1 MLTLAFDTSSNILS
15 TALLLDNK
23 IIDQDVILENG
34 KQAELLVPQIEKILK
49 KNNIWYPDL
58 QLIATTNG
66 PGSFTGVRIGLVT
79 ARIIKLATNLPLILV
94 NSNEAIAYKYKNK
107 SGKIFSIID
116 ARMEEFFCAE
126 FLAKNEILSVTQEPQ
141 LLGPQQLSN
150 FFPDNNFFIC
160 GSGKKL
166 AEKFLSQKNYETSNE
181 EDLLKADLIG
191 CLAYK
196 KFCDGKISVNFDP
209 LYLRDPKIEMRKK

>member
-23 IIDQDVILENG
+23 IIDQFAILENG
-34 KQAELLVPQIEKILK
+34 KQAELLVLEIEKLLK
-49 KNNIWYPDL
+49 KNKIWYQDL

-66 PGSFTGVRIGLVT
+66 PGSFTGVRIGLTT
-79 ARIIKLATNLPLILV
+79 ARIIKLATNLPLALV
-94 NSNEAIAYKYKNK
+94 NSNEAIAYKYRNK

-126 FLAKNEILSVTQEPQ
+126 FLAKDGILSTTQEPQ
-141 LLGPQQLSN
+141 LLNQQQLSN
-150 FFPDNNFFIC
+150 FFPKDNFFIC

-166 AEKFLSQKNYETSNE
+166 AENFLSHKNYETNDD

-191 CLAYK
+191 SLAYK
-196 KFCDGKISVNFDP
+196 KFCDGEIFVNFDP